1 MSKQVS
7 NVDIITDSWENAL
20 LLLNSLLHSMSTEI
34 VTANTTYANTGNNS
48 VSRTAQLWGTFGAN
62 TLVVSNVLRGGNVN
76 GQFANL
82 VISTNTQ
89 VSNATAS
96 NVNLLIANSTSFSYV
111 NPTGVYAGNTTAN
124 ASLGVNAIIIQSNS
138 TVNTNITPTQI
149 FVGNSTSSANIG
161 PTSFRTGLFVG
172 NTTAVGVG
180 ANVIAN
186 SSVLSI
192 TGTDTSSVL
201 TSIHLK
207 IGNSTVNSTSNATL
221 FHVTNSTSTAS
232 LSPTTLTVGNTV
244 ATTNTLNISS
254 DYRIEVSSN
263 TNIGAGTGTPI
274 KVYSFTKADW
284 SSGKFEVQIKNT
296 GNTQIT
302 EMILAH
308 DGTDAYVSIYGT
320 VASPAAGNTSV
331 SPLGT
336 FTANVNNAN
345 VDLLLSQTSSS
356 SAVKVVA
363 HLIK

>member
-1 MSKQVS
+1 MSKHVS

-34 VTANTTYANTGNNS
+34 ITANTTYANTGNNS
-48 VSRTAQLWGTFGAN
+48 VSRTAQLWGTLGAN
-62 TLVVSNVLRGGNVN
+62 TIVVSNVLRGGNVN
-76 GQFANL
+76 SSFANL
-82 VISTNTQ
+82 NINTNTNI
-89 VSNATAS
+89 SNTSAA
-96 NVNLLIANSTSFSYV
+96 NVNLLVGNSTSFSYM

-149 FVGNSTSSANIG
+149 IVANSTSQANIG
-161 PTSFRTGLFVG
+161 PTSFRTGLFFG

-186 SSVLSI
+186 SSVLTI

-221 FHVTNSTSTAS
+221 LHVTNSTSTAS
-232 LSPTTLTVGNTV
+232 LSPAALTVGNTV
-244 ATTNTLNISS
+244 ATTNTLNVSN

-274 KVYSFTKADW
+274 KVYSFTKSDW
-284 SSGKFEVQIKNT
+284 SSGKFEVQVKNS

-302 EMILAH
+302 ELVLAH
-308 DGTDAYVSIYGT
+308 DGTDAYVAVYGT
-320 VASPAAGNTSV
+320 VASPATGNNSV

-336 FTANVNNAN
+336 FTANVNSAN
-345 VDLLLSQTSSS
+345 VDLLLSQTIAS